1 MMDEEEVILKKKRR
15 KKRRRR
21 ILIRFVTCVILILA
35 LIGLI
40 TVISLIVYGVSRLVN
55 RFSQGGS
62 QASVVE
68 TGDPAPVSDID
79 IPNVTIDNPVVVSS
93 DSSSSGDQHL
103 TINLQMLTNNPYSRP
118 GRPLNSVN
126 AVVIHYTASPG
137 GTASQNREYFEDLR
151 IHKTTKASSHFIVG
165 LEGEVV
171 QCIPTRE
178 IAYASNQRNDD
189 TVAIECCHK
198 DESGKFNSATLDSM
212 KKLTAW
218 LLVRY
223 GLSANDETII
233 RHYDVSGKLCPKY
246 FVEHEDEWKKFKDSV
261 ADYIEKNKEALKAD
275 DYLIFKQ

>member
-1 MMDEEEVILKKKRR
+1 MDEEEISIKRKRR

-21 ILIRFVTCVILILA
+21 RILIRLVTWIILVLA

-40 TVISLIVYGVSRLVN
+40 TVVSLVVYGISRLVN
-55 RFSQGGS
+55 RSSQS
-62 QASVVE
+62 SEVR
-68 TGDPAPVSDID
+68 TGAEVLESTELPFPDAT
-79 IPNVTIDNPVVVSS
+79 IPKAAA
-93 DSSSSGDQHL
+93 DSSKTASASSQHL
-103 TINLQMLTNNPYSRP
+103 EIDLQMLTKNPYSRP
-118 GRPLNSVN
+118 GRPLNTVN

-137 GTASQNREYFEDLR
+137 GTAAQNREYFEDLR
-151 IHKTTKASSHFIVG
+151 ILKTTKASSHFIVG

-178 IAYASNQRNDD
+178 IAYASNNRNDD

-198 DESGKFNSATLDSM
+198 DESGKFNDSTLDSM

-223 GLSANDETII
+223 GLEANDETII

-246 FVEHEDEWKKFKDSV
+246 FVEHEDEWKKFKNSV
-261 ADYIEKNKEALKAD
+261 ADYIEKNKEALKAE
-275 DYLIFKQ
+275 DYLIFNQ